1 MYLRRIS
8 GQLLCA
14 CLLGLLLAVS
24 GCEGTENR
32 ETVDNT
38 VKKLAGK
45 KDLERYQDMKEELGE
60 IENRQ
65 AQRLKQLD
73 SNPEDQ

>member
-1 MYLRRIS
+1 MYVCRIS

-14 CLLGLLLAVS
+14 CLLGLLLAVA

-32 ETVDNT
+32 EKVDTTVNE
-38 VKKLAGK
+38 LAGK
-45 KDLERYQDMKEELGE
+45 KDVERYQDMKDELGE
-60 IENRQ
+60 IEKRQ

-73 SNPEDQ
+73 SDPEDQ